1 MLNSATTIERLYR
14 LDNYL
19 RILAAELSLGL
30 PTLSII
36 SVTLLANLYSAS
48 VLLIASV
55 VVLYFWIR
63 WEFSRRRRRAAV
75 FEVTRVTET
84 FIHLGSR
91 SRIWFFPPLTLRLTI
106 VECSSRHGVAKYVD
120 YDTRRVGEKLL
131 LILDRKG
138 RVLASAPLSK
148 PVDVQILMRL
158 N

>member
-1 MLNSATTIERLYR
+1 
-14 LDNYL
+14 
-19 RILAAELSLGL
+19 
-30 PTLSII
+30 
-36 SVTLLANLYSAS
+36 
-48 VLLIASV
+48 
-55 VVLYFWIR
+55 
-63 WEFSRRRRRAAV
+63 
-75 FEVTRVTET
+75 VTRVTET